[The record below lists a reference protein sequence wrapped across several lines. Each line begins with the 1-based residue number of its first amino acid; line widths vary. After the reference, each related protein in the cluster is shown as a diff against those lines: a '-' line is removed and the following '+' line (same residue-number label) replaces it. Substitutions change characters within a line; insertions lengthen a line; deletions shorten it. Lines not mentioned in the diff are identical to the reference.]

1 MTAQTLLQG
10 DVASERQMSLQRW
23 MPFQREDRLM
33 LSIGLYGSLF
43 LTLFVPILLIVIWS
57 LVSMDYG
64 WFAPDLFPEALAMD
78 YWREIFAT
86 GNVMGSV
93 ILSLTIAGIV
103 TLATSLLALPTA
115 YALARFPFKLKRAVE
130 IYVLA
135 PMIVPG
141 IVVATGLG
149 ELFFRIGLN
158 QTIIGVI
165 LAQIVG
171 TLPLMI
177 RLLTATLESIPSDVL
192 YAARMLG
199 ANPLR
204 MVLYIVV
211 PMAMPGFV
219 AGGLLTF
226 IGSFDEFDKTFIV
239 GAPMIQTLPVRLF
252 NYIDGGSIIF
262 PLASVVALLLLI
274 PMVVIFYLAGRIAR
288 DDVLASGMGKL

>member
-1 MTAQTLLQG
+1 MTAQALSQR
-10 DVASERQMSLQRW
+10 DVTNRRW
-23 MPFQREDRLM
+23 MPFGLEDRLM

-43 LTLFVPILLIVIWS
+43 LMLFVPILLIVIWS

-93 ILSLTIAGIV
+93 MLSLSISTVV
-103 TLATSLLALPTA
+103 TLVTALLALPTA
-115 YALARFPFKLKRAVE
+115 YALARFPFKLKRVVE

-158 QTIIGVI
+158 QTVLGVI
-165 LAQIVG
+165 FAQIVG

-177 RLLTATLESIPSDVL
+177 RLLTATLEGIPSDVL

-199 ANPLR
+199 ANPFR
-204 MVLYIVV
+204 MVLHIVV
-211 PMAMPGFV
+211 PMALPGFV
-219 AGGLLTF
+219 AGGLLSF
-226 IGSFDEFDKTFIV
+226 ISSFEEFDKTFIV
-239 GAPMIQTLPVRLF
+239 GAPLVQTLPVRLF
-252 NYIDGGSIIF
+252 NYIDGASVVF
-262 PLASVVALLLLI
+262 PLASVVALLLLV